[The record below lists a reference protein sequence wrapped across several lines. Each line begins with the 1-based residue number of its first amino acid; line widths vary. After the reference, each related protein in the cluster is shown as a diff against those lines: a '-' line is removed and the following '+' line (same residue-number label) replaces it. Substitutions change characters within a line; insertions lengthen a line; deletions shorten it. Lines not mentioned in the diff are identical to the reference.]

1 MKKTILIFSAMLI
14 TAFSF
19 AQKKELKAVEKALK
33 KGNTVEA
40 KAALSSISSTIE
52 SADAK
57 YKAQY
62 YFIKGRT
69 YQELAEKGMDTDAS
83 LKTAGD
89 AYNKLFAFE
98 KEQNEFEYTKE
109 AKPMLQTM
117 ISKMVEKAI
126 DAQKAKD
133 FGILE
138 EEESYFLFENEKIH

>member
-33 KGNTVEA
+33 KGNTTEA
-40 KAALSSISSTIE
+40 KATLSSISSTIE

-62 YFIKGRT
+62 YFLKGRT
-69 YQELAEKGMDTDAS
+69 YQELADKGMDTDAS
-83 LKTAGD
+83 LKIAGD

-98 KEQNEFEYTKE
+98 KEQKEFEYTKE

-126 DAQKAKD
+126 ASQK
-133 FGILE
+133 E
-138 EEESYFLFENEKIH
+138 ENYKKASVQRI